1 MVQRLGLRE
10 AGAVVDPYRL
20 QDGIYRPPQAAAHR
34 DDEYDSRGFAVLRNM
49 QERHFWYLGRHR
61 FLWRK
66 ARRFLRRRPA
76 RVIDLGGG
84 CGGWLSYL
92 LNQCQPPVAEVALA
106 DSSPLALEFGRGC
119 LPANVGL
126 YQVDLLNLQWENRWD
141 AAFLLDV
148 LEHIPQQE
156 EALRQIYRALAPGG
170 RLFVTVPALQSFWS
184 WVDEANEHQRRYSR
198 QQLSEVAEAAGFRV
212 LDTRYF
218 MFLLS
223 PLYLLSRLHKRPPL
237 ERLSREEV
245 WQLMEKQHRVPAAPV
260 NALLRAA
267 FSCETP
273 LGHVCR
279 FPWGTSLLGV
289 LQKPK

>member
-10 AGAVVDPYRL
+10 AEEIVDPYRL
-20 QDGIYRPPQAAAHR
+20 QDGIYRPPQVAAHR
-34 DDEYDSRGFAVLRNM
+34 DDEYDSLGFAVLRKM

-61 FLWRK
+61 FLWRA
-66 ARRFLRRRPA
+66 ARRFLSRRPQ

-92 LNQCQPPVAEVALA
+92 LQRSPTPAAEVALA

-119 LPANVGL
+119 LPAEVGL
-126 YQVDLLNLQWENRWD
+126 YQIDLRDLRWQNRWD

-148 LEHIPQQE
+148 LEHLPQHE
-156 EALRQIYRALAPGG
+156 DALRQIYRALAPGG
-170 RLFVTVPALQSFWS
+170 RLFVTVPALQAFWS
-184 WVDEANEHQRRYSR
+184 WVDEANDHQRRYSR
-198 QQLSEVAEAAGFRV
+198 RQLREVAAASGFRV

-245 WQLMEKQHRVPAAPV
+245 WQVMEQQHRVPAAPV

-273 LGHVCR
+273 LGHYCR

-289 LQKPK
+289 LEKPK